1 MACHRTIL
9 FFNGGLPR
17 GAPCFARGFGLR
29 DEKQA
34 VIVKSLPADET
45 IPADIVLPHEG
56 ISVMEPA

>member
-1 MACHRTIL
+1 
-9 FFNGGLPR
+9 LPR

-34 VIVKSLPADET
+34 VIVKSLPTDET

-56 ISVMEPA
+56 ISVMETA